1 MFLDRHVS
9 LSHHAYNHAGP
20 FSSIDNDKGDIEVT
34 DDRKIDE
41 NQSDDSINDTTEE
54 EKRNSDRNSNNNK
67 ILAASITYKDEDIIR
82 AIGGPSLR

>member
-9 LSHHAYNHAGP
+9 LSHHAYNQAGP
-20 FSSIDNDKGDIEVT
+20 FSSIDNDNGDIEVT

-41 NQSDDSINDTTEE
+41 NQSDDSINDTIED
-54 EKRNSDRNSNNNK
+54 EKRNSDRKCNTNK
-67 ILAASITYKDEDIIR
+67 ILAASMTYKDEDIIR

>member
-9 LSHHAYNHAGP
+9 LSHHAYDNAGP

-41 NQSDDSINDTTEE
+41 NPSDDSINDTTEE
-54 EKRNSDRNSNNNK
+54 KKRNSDRKSNSNK

>member
-1 MFLDRHVS
+1 MDRHVS
-9 LSHHAYNHAGP
+9 LSHHAYNNTRP
-20 FSSIDNDKGDIEVT
+20 FSSVDDDKVDIEVI

-41 NQSDDSINDTTEE
+41 NQSDDSINDNIEE
-54 EKRNSDRNSNNNK
+54 EKSNSDRKSNTNK